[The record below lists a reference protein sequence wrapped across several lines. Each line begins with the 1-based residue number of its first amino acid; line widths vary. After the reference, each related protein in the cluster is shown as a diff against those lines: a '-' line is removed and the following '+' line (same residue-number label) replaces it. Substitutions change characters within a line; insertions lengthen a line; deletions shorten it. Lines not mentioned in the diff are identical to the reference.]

1 MWIDENGNN
10 EKDCD
15 SVPDDCE
22 WHRILV
28 VQQGKGG
35 PVTLALDITNPLDPQ
50 FLWERTDE
58 DDPSAMGYTVG
69 RPVVTNVYDV
79 SGEEPR
85 DRWVAMWG
93 SGRAVPYGRK
103 EAYYKSSEANLYM
116 WYVGDTH
123 FSDSTYVYSQRGD
136 NGHPEASTEGSDLQY
151 DSDDNY
157 EYGYI
162 SAALAVVDTDSD
174 GDADTVYFPVTASYK
189 PTSEGGSGPSSVKD
203 PGSTW
208 MYKACIDTEDP
219 DDLTWVEFFDPKD
232 DGELETRPEVYY
244 AATTSGTPMGSW
256 VCTGERVP
264 RTTATT
270 ARAPATS
277 LQSRTRTPR
286 SCTSFDVNPITN
298 CGDNGVYELDSGE
311 GLTADP
317 IVYAGVVYFTTWVPN
332 EDRCEGGVGR
342 LYGLNFEDCSEGMDT
357 DGTDGVDSS
366 DEDYIEHEDEY
377 LSGVTVTEQ
386 GSLVYGTS
394 NPSGD
399 GSDGI
404 VTRDVADDPFMGTAA
419 MAWLE
424 VF

>member
-1 MWIDENGNN
+1 M
-10 EKDCD
+10 
-15 SVPDDCE
+15 
-22 WHRILV
+22 
-28 VQQGKGG
+28 
-35 PVTLALDITNPLDPQ
+35 
-50 FLWERTDE
+50 
-58 DDPSAMGYTVG
+58 
-69 RPVVTNVYDV
+69 
-79 SGEEPR
+79 
-85 DRWVAMWG
+85 
-93 SGRAVPYGRK
+93 
-103 EAYYKSSEANLYM
+103 
-116 WYVGDTH
+116 
-123 FSDSTYVYSQRGD
+123 
-136 NGHPEASTEGSDLQY
+136 
-151 DSDDNY
+151 
-157 EYGYI
+157 
-162 SAALAVVDTDSD
+162 
-174 GDADTVYFPVTASYK
+174 
-189 PTSEGGSGPSSVKD
+189 
-203 PGSTW
+203 
-208 MYKACIDTEDP
+208 
-219 DDLTWVEFFDPKD
+219 
-232 DGELETRPEVYY
+232 
-244 AATTSGTPMGSW
+244 
-256 VCTGERVP
+256 
-264 RTTATT
+264 
-270 ARAPATS
+270 
-277 LQSRTRTPR
+277 
-286 SCTSFDVNPITN
+286 NPITN